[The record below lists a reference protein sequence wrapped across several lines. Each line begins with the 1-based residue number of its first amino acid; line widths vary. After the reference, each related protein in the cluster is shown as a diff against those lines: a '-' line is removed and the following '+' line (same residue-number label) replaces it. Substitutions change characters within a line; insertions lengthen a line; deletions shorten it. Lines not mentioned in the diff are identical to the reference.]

1 MEYKRFE
8 FSSIGDGKG
17 KAGNGLKTFFFVLI
31 VAILIYAITR
41 VKKYLEDKKAGIMR
55 ESLK

>member
-1 MEYKRFE
+1 MEYKKFE

-17 KAGNGLKTFFFVLI
+17 SGGSGLKTFFYVVI
-31 VAILIYAITR
+31 VAILIFAIMR
-41 VKKYLEDKKAGIMR
+41 VKKYLDNKKAGIMS